1 MKKKPVIRISNLNKT
16 FKIHTDKKYS
26 LRQLFSS
33 FLRQGNVVKF
43 KALNNI
49 DLEIV
54 PGEFIGIIGRNGS
67 GKSTLLKIIS
77 GIYQGDQGGKVK
89 VFGKV
94 VPFLE
99 LGVGF
104 NPELT
109 GKENI
114 YLNGTILGMT
124 KNFIDKNLQEII
136 DFSEL
141 AQFIDEPVKNYSSGM
156 MVRLAFSV
164 AIKAEADIYILDE
177 ILAVGDALFQQKC
190 LKVISQIKKRGKTIL
205 FVSHDLTS
213 VQKFSDKVVLLD
225 KGEMVYYGNVYRAI
239 KEYERINLSI
249 SREEVEEK
257 IEQEAVEVNEHKKK
271 ESKDVE
277 IKKITIL
284 DSQGKEVEKLSTNRS
299 YKVKIEIKKTSQID
313 ILNVNLGIHS
323 IDYQCIVTGINSLWD
338 EEDINLDK
346 STILINLPKISLNEG
361 FFFLSSLVFGAT
373 MQEVYDVMPYA
384 LKFEIVTDK
393 VSNIGVVELEH
404 SWS

>member
-1 MKKKPVIRISNLNKT
+1 M
-16 FKIHTDKKYS
+16 
-26 LRQLFSS
+26 
-33 FLRQGNVVKF
+33 
-43 KALNNI
+43 
-49 DLEIV
+49 
-54 PGEFIGIIGRNGS
+54 
-67 GKSTLLKIIS
+67 
-77 GIYQGDQGGKVK
+77 
-89 VFGKV
+89 
-94 VPFLE
+94 
-99 LGVGF
+99 
-104 NPELT
+104 
-109 GKENI
+109 
-114 YLNGTILGMT
+114 
-124 KNFIDKNLQEII
+124 
-136 DFSEL
+136 
-141 AQFIDEPVKNYSSGM
+141 
-156 MVRLAFSV
+156 
-164 AIKAEADIYILDE
+164 
-177 ILAVGDALFQQKC
+177 FQQKC